1 MSGKSGAPPPA
12 FQTFDERTV
21 FRSLFAGYPDA
32 LLLVDGAGTIVLANP
47 AAATLLGYPRSELE
61 GLSVEALVPDSIRP
75 RHAAWREAYGR
86 APRPRPMGTQMDL
99 VARRKDGS
107 EVLVEIALSP
117 LQEQGLPFVVAAIRD
132 ISAYPRVIEALQR
145 ARYSEH
151 LAQFG
156 RLAVDARE
164 QQGLLDHVA
173 VLASQALQVD
183 VAVVYLL
190 EPGRTAFR
198 VAAGV
203 GLPAGEPLGARVPNR
218 PDTPPGFVLSTG
230 GTVIVD
236 DYRLEQRF
244 DVPPLYLSAG
254 LLSAMSVP
262 LTDRG
267 RIVGALTARA
277 RVPKRFGVEEGRFIE
292 SMASLLATSLQRT
305 QTEEALSHS
314 QRLESVGQLTGGLAH
329 DFNNLLTVIQGNLQV
344 LEEQPAITGN
354 AFAQDLVGAATRA
367 SRRGAELTSKLLAFS
382 RRQVLQPTAIDVRA
396 LLESLAGML
405 RRTLDQ
411 RIRIEVDVAV
421 DCPPVLADAGQLESA
436 LLNIAINARDAMPD
450 GGLLRFAAAP
460 CCALPDALRAEFEP
474 SPVGEDPLVSIE
486 IADSGTGMAP
496 EVRER
501 VFEPFFTTKEA
512 GRGTGLGLSTVYGF
526 VRQSGGAIAIDSA
539 PGEGTLVTLFLPQ
552 PTGLPAVGVEEE
564 EVIEAIP
571 AGLSVLL
578 VEDDAEVRR
587 VIDTFLRTLGCEPT
601 VVASGEQALVTLA
614 GGQPFGLLL
623 SDIALGAGMRGTE
636 LARKVQTAHPAMP
649 VLLMSGY
656 SAELIEADRDSPP
669 QWELLQKP
677 CSREELARA
686 ITRALAAGGASDDD
700 ASLAGDDEPL

>member
-1 MSGKSGAPPPA
+1 MPGESGAPPPA
-12 FQTFDERTV
+12 FQAFDERTV
-21 FRSLFAGYPDA
+21 FRSLFVGYPDA

-47 AAATLLGYPRSELE
+47 AAAALLGYPRSELE
-61 GLSVEALVPDSIRP
+61 GLSVEELVPDSIRP
-75 RHAAWREAYGR
+75 RHAAWRQAYGR

-244 DVPPLYLSAG
+244 NVPPLYLSAG

-382 RRQVLQPTAIDVRA
+382 RRQVLQPTAIDVRG

-411 RIRIEVDVAV
+411 RIRIEVDVAA

-450 GGLLRFAAAP
+450 GGLLRFAATP
-460 CCALPDALRAEFEP
+460 CSALPDALRAEFEP
-474 SPVGEDPLVSIE
+474 SPLGEEPLVSIE

-552 PTGLPAVGVEEE
+552 PTGLPAVSVDEE
-564 EVIEAIP
+564 EVIDAIP

-614 GGQPFGLLL
+614 GGERFGLLL

-636 LARKVQTAHPAMP
+636 LARKVQAAQPAMP

-686 ITRALAAGGASDDD
+686 ITRALAAGGAPEDD
-700 ASLAGDDEPL
+700 ASQAENDEPL

>member
-1 MSGKSGAPPPA
+1 GTSNP
-12 FQTFDERTV
+12 ER
-21 FRSLFAGYPDA
+21 FPEF
-32 LLLVDGAGTIVLANP
+32 
-47 AAATLLGYPRSELE
+47 
-61 GLSVEALVPDSIRP
+61 
-75 RHAAWREAYGR
+75 
-86 APRPRPMGTQMDL
+86 
-99 VARRKDGS
+99 
-107 EVLVEIALSP
+107 
-117 LQEQGLPFVVAAIRD
+117 AAIRD

-198 VAAGV
+198 VAAGI
-203 GLPAGEPLGARVPNR
+203 GLPAAEPLGARLPNR

-244 DVPPLYLSAG
+244 TVPPGYLAAG
-254 LLSAMSVP
+254 LLSALSVP

-267 RIVGALTARA
+267 RIVGTLTVRA
-277 RVPKRFGVEEGRFIE
+277 RVPRRFGVEEGRFIE

-382 RRQVLQPTAIDVRA
+382 RRQVLQPTAIDVRG

-411 RIRIEVDVAV
+411 RIRIEVDVAA

-460 CCALPDALRAEFEP
+460 CTALPDALRAEFEP
-474 SPVGEDPLVSIE
+474 SPVSEEEPLVSIE
-486 IADSGTGMAP
+486 ISDSGAGMTP

-552 PTGLPAVGVEEE
+552 PTGLPAACAGEEE
-564 EVIEAIP
+564 TVDAIP
-571 AGLSVLL
+571 AGLPVLL

-614 GGQPFGLLL
+614 GGQQFGLLL

-636 LARKVQTAHPAMP
+636 LARQVQAAHPAMP

-686 ITRALAAGGASDDD
+686 ITRALAAGGGAGGDG
-700 ASLAGDDEPL
+700 AGDDGAPIDEDEDEPR